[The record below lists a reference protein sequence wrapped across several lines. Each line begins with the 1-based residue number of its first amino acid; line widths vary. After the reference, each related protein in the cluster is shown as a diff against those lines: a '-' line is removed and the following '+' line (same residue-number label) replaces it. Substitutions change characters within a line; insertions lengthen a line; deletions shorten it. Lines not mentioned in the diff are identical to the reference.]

1 MKKYFSILCLLM
13 VTSLYSQ
20 VKLPESQLKPF
31 SPEDLLNLNRVSDP
45 QLSPDGK
52 WLLYTMGTPNID
64 KNKINNDVYVMKM
77 DGSQTIQITKNEASD
92 FQPRWSN
99 DGKKIAF
106 LSTRMNSPQIFTVNF
121 PEGKVKGL
129 TTIKNGVSSFQ
140 FSPNGEFIAYTSDVK
155 ILETI
160 ADKYPKLPNANVYT
174 YDKLPVR
181 AWDHWE
187 DASYSHLFIMPA
199 KGGDGL
205 DIMKGEPY
213 DTPLSPFGG
222 VEQYA
227 WAPNS
232 LEITYTAKK
241 DPNYARNTNSD
252 LYTYDLKSKTTKN
265 ITKGMMGYDKDP
277 SYSPDGKFI
286 AFHSQ
291 ERPGF
296 EADKVR
302 LMLYN
307 RSNGQFTNLSVN
319 LDQWVKENVW
329 SNDSKT
335 IYFTASGPGIEPLYS
350 VNVTNG
356 MFKKLED
363 GWFNYGGGM
372 AIMPDDKS
380 LVIGRTSMM
389 RARDFYLVDLAGENE
404 PKAITQVNSATMV
417 KVFDLKIEEK
427 QIKSTDGKN
436 VHTWVLYPPKFDPSK
451 KYPMITYCQGGP
463 QGTISNYFSFRWN
476 LYLMASQG
484 YVVVAPNRRGMPG
497 FGQEWNDAI
506 SKDWG
511 GQAMDDIIEATKKIA
526 DEDYIDNDRI
536 AAVGASFG
544 GYTTFWLQGHNDDG
558 LFKTF
563 ISHCGV
569 FNLTSMYGSTEELF
583 FPDWEQGG
591 PYWED
596 DEQYEKFSP
605 HKYAD
610 NWKTPMLVITGVNDF
625 RVPYTQSL
633 EAYTV
638 LQVKNIDSKLLV
650 FPTESHWVLKLQNA
664 LVWQNEFYSWLD
676 KYCKK

>member
-1 MKKYFSILCLLM
+1 MKKYFYILCLLL
-13 VTSLYSQ
+13 VSTLYSQ

-64 KNKINNDVYVMKM
+64 KNKINNDIYVMKM

-155 ILETI
+155 ILETV
-160 ADKYPKLPNANVYT
+160 ADKYPKLPNANVYS

-205 DIMKGEPY
+205 DIMKDEPY

-222 VEQYA
+222 VEQYS

-372 AIMPDDKS
+372 AITPDDKS

-389 RARDFYLVDLAGENE
+389 RARDFYLVDLSGQQE

-526 DEDYIDNDRI
+526 DEEYIDNDKI

-544 GYTTFWLQGHNDDG
+544 GYTTFWLQGHHDG

-583 FPDWEQGG
+583 FPDWEHGG

-596 DEQYEKFSP
+596 DDQYQKFSP
-605 HKYAD
+605 HKFAD
-610 NWKTPMLVITGVNDF
+610 KWNTPMLVITGVNDF

-633 EAYTV
+633 EAFTV
-638 LQVKNIDSKLLV
+638 LQVKNVDSKLLV

-676 KYCKK
+676 KFCK